1 LVDTKSSYSK
11 EGASNGDE
19 AHDFPKVCFLD
30 VFKVNLSTLLS
41 KFIYGEQG
49 YYNLCDLLAMYNMCR
64 KQQEKS

>member
-1 LVDTKSSYSK
+1 MKVITSMISLYLFSTILVDTKSSYSK

-30 VFKVNLSTLLS
+30 VFRVNLSTLLS

-49 YYNLCDLLAMYNMCR
+49 Y
-64 KQQEKS
+64 